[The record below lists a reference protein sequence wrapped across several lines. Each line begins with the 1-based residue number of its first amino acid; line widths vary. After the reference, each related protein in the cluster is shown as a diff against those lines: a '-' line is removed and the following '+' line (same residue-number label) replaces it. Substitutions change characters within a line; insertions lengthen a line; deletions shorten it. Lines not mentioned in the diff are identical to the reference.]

1 MSTVCWKSKSPVASL
16 DKKLPK
22 VVIAE
27 DDPGIRLTIELVLQE
42 EDLDIHFASDGIEAL
57 DLARKVQPQLMVVDQ
72 MMPKMDGKTVVTE
85 LQRDEA
91 TRKIPVVILSGMA
104 QGEDEDWHGA
114 EFLGK
119 PFSPD
124 ELVDRIRL
132 SLKPT

>member
-1 MSTVCWKSKSPVASL
+1 MASYSTAVSL
-16 DKKLPK
+16 DKKCPT

-27 DDPGIRLTIELVLQE
+27 DDPGIRLTLELVLQE
-42 EDLDIHFASDGIEAL
+42 EDLDIHCAADGQEAL
-57 DLARKVQPQLMVVDQ
+57 DLARKMRPQLMVVDQ

-85 LQRDEA
+85 LHRDEN
-91 TRKIPVVILSGMA
+91 TREIPVLILSGMEQA
-104 QGEDEDWHGA
+104 EDEDWYGA

-132 SLKPT
+132 LLNPA